1 MVLITIVFMGF
12 INQLT
17 SLGGPTLFSNRQ
29 AQELGRDA
37 SQYLARD
44 IVSFIFSWR
53 DPGRFPRNLNNF
65 VHQEVVP
72 GDSLH
77 IPCVFLGEHEDL
89 GGRHIFLKG
98 LEMHQLKDFMG

>member
-37 SQYLARD
+37 SQY
-44 IVSFIFSWR
+44 
-53 DPGRFPRNLNNF
+53 
-65 VHQEVVP
+65 QET
-72 GDSLH
+72 
-77 IPCVFLGEHEDL
+77 PCTSHVFFLGNMKILEDV
-89 GGRHIFLKG
+89 IFFKG
-98 LEMHQLKDFMG
+98 LELHQLKDFMGSRESVQQTSGVRSFFQVKMNMDNMVDG